1 MIEHFFSLLLF
12 YLFVCCIDWHWLCLC
27 HCLIYI
33 YDCRC
38 RMEEWVERE
47 REREIFEHVCIIT
60 KHTFTYEMSRL
71 FVCLCVYIHINWIRL
86 CFHSLVPLVAAIG
99 LIGVPI
105 TGDDQANH
113 HLECYSAAAV
123 ATATATAT
131 AAAIWPQINTILI
144 RVVGRIDLSL
154 LMNQERRGTPTLNKI

>member
-1 MIEHFFSLLLF
+1 MNSHGAMRNSVSLF
-12 YLFVCCIDWHWLCLC
+12 RR
-27 HCLIYI
+27 
-33 YDCRC
+33 RC
-38 RMEEWVERE
+38 GPIQVSQSSRVDSSRMFPSIGKAVAV
-47 REREIFEHVCIIT
+47 HADT
-60 KHTFTYEMSRL
+60 
-71 FVCLCVYIHINWIRL
+71 L